1 MYIYIYTYVIYIYI
15 PHPLLPRARSSWR
28 LRLPLLSHSP
38 SSRSR
43 ARRLRVCVQDAYQ
56 HACACRSRMN
66 SRLFDYDL
74 YCKFFDYDLFDYDLC
89 FTTFFSSEI
98 SIFDDL
104 KISTY
109 EIALF
114 HAMKVLGATK
124 TCSKKTHGVFNKTKK
139 FLGLE
144 IFVLCTTLYHA
155 K

>member
-1 MYIYIYTYVIYIYI
+1 M
-15 PHPLLPRARSSWR
+15 H
-28 LRLPLLSHSP
+28 
-38 SSRSR
+38 
-43 ARRLRVCVQDAYQ
+43 
-56 HACACRSRMN
+56 

-74 YCKFFDYDLFDYDLC
+74 YCKPFDYDLFDYDLC

-114 HAMKVLGATK
+114 HEMKVLGATK
-124 TCSKKTHGVFNKTKK
+124 TCSKKPQGVFNKTKK
-139 FLGLE
+139 FIGSE
-144 IFVLCTTLYHA
+144 IFVLCTDPIYA